1 MAHHPSAPVTE
12 PWWAAVGPP
21 ILPQPRRPRPVRIP
35 GLAGWAARATAA
47 GIDLGIAGGLMTA
60 YLAALHLAAPAFAAV
75 QLLALLAD
83 VDVRGWLAGG
93 YWVVGAGWLVLQ
105 WAERGRTGESLGQRL
120 AGVVL
125 VDEESGAPVG
135 PARSILRGLLHVLD
149 TLPACAGYLRPL
161 VHPRRQTWADSIAR
175 TVVVRRE
182 LIESIAQ
189 PR

>member
-1 MAHHPSAPVTE
+1 M
-12 PWWAAVGPP
+12 
-21 ILPQPRRPRPVRIP
+21 RIP